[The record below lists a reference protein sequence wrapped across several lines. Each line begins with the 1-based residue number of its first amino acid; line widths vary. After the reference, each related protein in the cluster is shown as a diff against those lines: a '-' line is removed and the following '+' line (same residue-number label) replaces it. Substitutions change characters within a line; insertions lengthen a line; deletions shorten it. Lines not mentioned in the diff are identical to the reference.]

1 MNIATYNKTI
11 CMMKRIFSSF
21 MPLAML
27 AAVMSLCIC
36 SCSSDDDNEDS
47 DILPPEGEEEVTDT
61 IATVAVLDSA
71 ELYCTK
77 GEQKI
82 YGYIYKKVKAGEK
95 APAVILSH
103 SSSLTHE
110 AMKDYARAIADKGY
124 VAYCFDFCGGSS
136 QSKSD
141 GSTDDMTVFTEVDD
155 LKAVIDDICRLP
167 EVDADNVFLLGS
179 SQGGLVSALTAEE
192 LAQRIKGLIL
202 FYPAF
207 NIPEMVKMFAGFMGG
222 GSWGG
227 GSWGGGNWG
236 NWGDFGDWGDFGN
249 MGDMF
254 SMSETYINAIKDY
267 DVWSHIGGFDRQV
280 LILHGTQDII
290 VPISNSEKAV
300 TIYPHAT
307 LQRIEGANHGFNEA
321 NLGGFGSMMGGST
334 TNYDGVVMPF
344 VFKFLEDNT
353 K

>member
-1 MNIATYNKTI
+1 MNKLFTHI
-11 CMMKRIFSSF
+11 
-21 MPLAML
+21 MPLALM
-27 AAVMSLCIC
+27 AAVMALCLG
-36 SCSSDDDNEDS
+36 SCSSDDNDDS
-47 DILPPEGEEEVTDT
+47 GIVPPTDEEEEVKDST
-61 IATVAVLDSA
+61 ATVAVLDSA

-110 AMKDYARAIADKGY
+110 AMKNYARAIADQGY

-141 GSTDDMTVFTEVDD
+141 GDTNDMTVFTEMDD
-155 LKAVIDDICRLP
+155 LKAVINDICLLP

-192 LAQRIKGLIL
+192 LTQRIKGLIL

-207 NIPEMVKMFAGFMGG
+207 NIPEMVKMFSGFMGG
-222 GSWGG
+222 GSL
-227 GSWGGGNWG
+227 G

-300 TIYPHAT
+300 TLYPHAT

-334 TNYDGVVMPF
+334 TNYDDVVMPF
-344 VFKFLEDNT
+344 VFSFLEENCQ
-353 K
+353 

>member
-1 MNIATYNKTI
+1 MI
-11 CMMKRIFSSF
+11 MMKSFSPKF
-21 MPLAML
+21 TPLALL
-27 AAVMSLCIC
+27 AVIFSLCIS
-36 SCSSDDDNEDS
+36 SCSNDNEDNDS
-47 DILPPEGEEEVTDT
+47 LPPAEGEEEVTDT
-61 IATVAVLDSA
+61 TATVAELDSA

-110 AMKDYARAIADKGY
+110 AMKGYARAIADKGY

-141 GSTDDMTVFTEVDD
+141 GNTDDMTVFTEVDD
-155 LKAVIDDICRLP
+155 LKAVINDISLLP
-167 EVDADNVFLLGS
+167 EVDTDNIFLLGS

-192 LAQRIKGLIL
+192 LTQHIKGLIL

-207 NIPEMVKMFAGFMGG
+207 NIPEMVKMFSGLMGG
-222 GSWGG
+222 GSWGN
-227 GSWGGGNWG
+227 WGDMGNWG
-236 NWGDFGDWGDFGN
+236 NMGNWGDMGN
-249 MGDMF
+249 MF

-267 DVWSHIGGFDRQV
+267 DVWSHIGQFDRQV
-280 LILHGTQDII
+280 LILHGTQDFI

-344 VFKFLEDNT
+344 VFDFLEVNT

>member
-1 MNIATYNKTI
+1 MI
-11 CMMKRIFSSF
+11 MMKSISSKF
-21 MPLAML
+21 TPLALL
-27 AAVMSLCIC
+27 AVIFSLCIS
-36 SCSSDDDNEDS
+36 SCSNDNEDNDS
-47 DILPPEGEEEVTDT
+47 LPPAEGEEEVTDT
-61 IATVAVLDSA
+61 TATVAELDSA

-110 AMKDYARAIADKGY
+110 AMKGYARAIADKGY

-141 GSTDDMTVFTEVDD
+141 GNTDDMTVFTEVDD
-155 LKAVIDDICRLP
+155 LKAVINDISLLP
-167 EVDADNVFLLGS
+167 EVDTDNIFLLGS

-192 LAQRIKGLIL
+192 LTQHIKGLIL

-207 NIPEMVKMFAGFMGG
+207 NIPEMVKMFSGLMGG
-222 GSWGG
+222 GSWGDM
-227 GSWGGGNWG
+227 GN
-236 NWGDFGDWGDFGN
+236 
-249 MGDMF
+249 MF

-267 DVWSHIGGFDRQV
+267 DVWSHIGQFDRQV
-280 LILHGTQDII
+280 LILHGTQDFI

-344 VFKFLEDNT
+344 VFDFLEVNT

>member
-1 MNIATYNKTI
+1 MI
-11 CMMKRIFSSF
+11 MMKSISSKF
-21 MPLAML
+21 TPLALL
-27 AAVMSLCIC
+27 AVIFSLCIS
-36 SCSSDDDNEDS
+36 SCSNDNEDNDS
-47 DILPPEGEEEVTDT
+47 LPPAEGEEEVTDT
-61 IATVAVLDSA
+61 TATVAELDSA

-110 AMKDYARAIADKGY
+110 AMKGYARAIADKGY

-141 GSTDDMTVFTEVDD
+141 GNTDDMTVFTEVDD
-155 LKAVIDDICRLP
+155 LKAVINDISLLP
-167 EVDADNVFLLGS
+167 EVDTDNIFLLGS

-192 LAQRIKGLIL
+192 LTQHIKGLIL

-207 NIPEMVKMFAGFMGG
+207 NIPEMVKMFSGLMGG
-222 GSWGG
+222 GSW
-227 GSWGGGNWG
+227 
-236 NWGDFGDWGDFGN
+236 
-249 MGDMF
+249 GDMF

-267 DVWSHIGGFDRQV
+267 DVWSHIGQFDRQV
-280 LILHGTQDII
+280 LILHGTQDFI

-344 VFKFLEDNT
+344 VFDFLEVNT